1 MHLWLHLMEQR
12 ALGRRISKVE
22 IIRRWS
28 VCGQEIP
35 KDALAHI
42 ISVSV
47 PVMDGVLDLIEAH
60 PDWGDEEV
68 TNEASWR

>member
-1 MHLWLHLMEQR
+1 MFSLRLMEER

-35 KDALAHI
+35 KEAQAHFI
-42 ISVSV
+42 DVSV
-47 PVMDGVLDLIEAH
+47 PVFDGVLDLIEAH
-60 PDWGDEEV
+60 PDWDDEDV
-68 TNEASWR
+68 ANEASWR